1 MTSAGP
7 TKILYISYDGILEPL
22 GESQVLCYI
31 ERLASEHKITLLSYE
46 KLHSLRDERR
56 YKELKRR
63 LQQASINWV
72 HLRYHSWPA
81 GLATAYDIVRGI
93 IYSVIWY
100 CSTKGQ
106 MIHARS
112 YVASLIAL
120 SCKTILPVKF
130 IFDMRGFWPDERVD
144 GGHWPQNSTFYK
156 LAKSCE
162 KFLFE
167 SADAII
173 SLTHAGVRAFP
184 SLGYQIR
191 PAIAPVVIPT
201 CTNMQRFCPGPKGP
215 GLLKQLSLEDHFII
229 GCSGTMHGW
238 YLRDAMLAFLSY
250 LNQNIQDSRLLIIS
264 QEGHEELRRD
274 AEEAGISLDRL
285 TVASATFEEMPQLI
299 RLMDVGVFFIKK
311 CFSKQASCA
320 TKLGEFLATG
330 VPVIINDGIGDTD
343 DIVTEH
349 NVGIVLSGFQRM
361 DFGMG
366 LEKLN
371 QFRKDPYVQRRCRQ
385 TAEQYFDLNTG
396 VQNYASVY
404 RRLKH

>member
-31 ERLASEHKITLLSYE
+31 ERLAPEREITLLSYE
-46 KLHSLRDERR
+46 KPHSLRDKRR
-56 YKELKRR
+56 HKELKRR
-63 LQQASINWV
+63 LQQASIKWV
-72 HLRYHSWPA
+72 HLRYHSWPT
-81 GLATAYDIVRGI
+81 GVATAYDIARGI
-93 IYSVIWY
+93 VYSVIWY
-100 CSTKGQ
+100 CSTKGH

-120 SCKTILPVKF
+120 SCKKILPVKF

-144 GGHWPQNSTFYK
+144 GGYWQQTSAFYK
-156 LAKSCE
+156 LAKCCE
-162 KFLFE
+162 RFLFE

-184 SLGYQIR
+184 RLGYEFS
-191 PAIAPVVIPT
+191 PPVAPVVIPT
-201 CTNMQRFCPGPKGP
+201 CTNMQRFYPGPKGP
-215 GLLKQLSLEDHFII
+215 ALQKQLSLGDHFVI
-229 GCSGTMHGW
+229 GCSGTMNGW
-238 YLRDAMLAFLSY
+238 YLRKEMLAFLSY
-250 LNQNIQDSRLLIIS
+250 LNENIKDSRLLVIS
-264 QEGHEELRRD
+264 QESHEELRHD
-274 AEEAGISLDRL
+274 AEEAGISPDRL
-285 TVASATFEEMPQLI
+285 TVARATFEEMPQLM

-343 DIVTEH
+343 DIVSEH

-361 DFGMG
+361 DFGMA

-371 QFRKDPYVQRRCRQ
+371 QFRNDPDVQRRCRQ
-385 TAEQYFDLNTG
+385 TAEQYFDLDTG
-396 VQNYASVY
+396 VQNYANVY